1 MEKNENDKTIIGF
14 RAWYENSQVFDSKT
28 ITWENLP
35 DDGLIV
41 VILYEN
47 KRLRSGDGHYRR
59 ICSNKNYYWI
69 VLPNLLDVFYDDD
82 NPVERYPGAIVKR
95 GKWVPYAE
103 YEAVTKEAMETI
115 EF

>member
-1 MEKNENDKTIIGF
+1 MPVNNEQIIIGW
-14 RAWYENSQVFDSKT
+14 RIWYEHNRVFESRTFQWKD
-28 ITWENLP
+28 LP
-35 DDGLIV
+35 DDGLII

-47 KRLRSGDGHYRR
+47 KRLKSGKGHYRR
-59 ICSNKNYYWI
+59 ICANKSYYWI
-69 VLPNLLDVFYDDD
+69 VPPNSLDVFYDDE

-103 YEAVTKEAMETI
+103 YEAVMQKSMEAL